1 MKSFILFFLKRCAYV
16 FVFVGPVIVG
26 AILLGILL
34 NILDASQISQ
44 NIQNGIATVGML
56 TLTIFLCVVILA
68 RKPLPGMLGSWQK
81 LWNRVPTWQMYSAG
95 HDTNRQI
102 RKP

>member
-1 MKSFILFFLKRCAYV
+1 MKSFVLFFLKRCAYV

-26 AILLGILL
+26 AIGLGILL

-44 NIQNGIATVGML
+44 NIQNGIATIGML
-56 TLTIFLCVVILA
+56 TLTIFLCIVILA

-81 LWNRVPTWQMYSAG
+81 LWNRVPTWQMYSAEYKK
-95 HDTNRQI
+95 NQQA
-102 RKP
+102 KQ